1 MMNYKKIF
9 KSQKLRFFILK
20 TLSFLPDSIM
30 LKIQYR
36 MKLGRKLN
44 LTNPERFTEKLQYYK
59 MRYKNPILGICVD
72 KYEVR
77 KYLRQKGL
85 DNILNELF
93 LVADSANDIDFSK
106 LPNQFVLKTTDGGG
120 GENVI
125 ICTNKSIVN
134 INELKKKLSGWKNK
148 KNVNAGREWAYTQ
161 SPKSRIIAER
171 YLENKANP
179 KAGIEDFKF
188 LCFHGTPRYVII
200 DKDRYIGHKRNFY
213 TIEKQRLNVES
224 DCKQFDEDYIF
235 PSNYNE
241 MVDIARKLSED
252 FPFVRVDLYNV
263 NGKIIFG
270 ELTFYPWS
278 GYVQFNPDK
287 FDFTLGKEF
296 DIEKLKN

>member
-1 MMNYKKIF
+1 MTNYKKIF

-85 DNILNELF
+85 NNILNELF

-106 LPNQFVLKTTDGGG
+106 LPDQFVLKTTDGGG

-278 GYVQFNPDK
+278 GYVQFNPDE
-287 FDFTLGKEF
+287 FDFTLGNEF

>member
-1 MMNYKKIF
+1 MTNYKKIF

-106 LPNQFVLKTTDGGG
+106 LPDQFVLKTTDGGG

-296 DIEKLKN
+296 DIEKLKK

>member
-1 MMNYKKIF
+1 
-9 KSQKLRFFILK
+9 
-20 TLSFLPDSIM
+20 
-30 LKIQYR
+30 

-85 DNILNELF
+85 NNILNELF

-106 LPNQFVLKTTDGGG
+106 LPDQFVLKTTDGGG

-188 LCFHGTPRYVII
+188 LCFHGSPRYVII

-235 PSNYNE
+235 PFNYNE